1 MLSKSLSEDQLIN
14 AISIIASSYGCRIV
28 DIDFANHT
36 INLEGS
42 PESEISCAVEIEK
55 VLGEYLEDAQ
65 PAGNEYGENGH
76 YGNHSLVA

>member
-1 MLSKSLSEDQLIN
+1 MLYRSLGEDQLIN
-14 AISIIASSYGCRIV
+14 AVSIIASSYGCRIV
-28 DIDFANHT
+28 DIDFANHI
-36 INLEGS
+36 INLAGS

-65 PAGNEYGENGH
+65 PTGNEYGENGH